1 MGVKLHIGGA
11 ADRAGRILP
20 QNVDIGCAPETSHGQ
35 AGVHRR
41 FTAAVITAAEDKPVS
56 IDKVAKRRHG
66 AVTPDSPHNKQAP
79 FLWGSFFSPRVNNCG
94 AEIHRKRISFALMAW
109 TLNRLE
115 NPRAG

>member
-1 MGVKLHIGGA
+1 MGMKLHIGGA

-20 QNVDIGCAPETSHGQ
+20 QNVDIGSAPETPHGQ

-79 FLWGSFFSPRVNNCG
+79 FLWGSFFHLVWITVAPKSTESESVLRPMRG
-94 AEIHRKRISFALMAW
+94 R
-109 TLNRLE
+109 
-115 NPRAG
+115 